1 MKIDKKLFW
10 ENKIIGWEDIRYQR
24 SEENFNFFESIVNRT
39 NKTLIF
45 RLETAFKS
53 LLPYIKDKKVVE
65 LGCGSGFLS
74 NEFIKMGAS
83 SYIGYDISEAAI
95 KRAKE
100 KSINTHKNKINFFAN
115 TITNLSTLDADY
127 VFSLGLTDWL
137 SDEELEHL
145 FYITRNSHNLH
156 SISENRFSISQILHK
171 LYVHLSYGRKSQS
184 YVPRYYKTKKIE
196 DLMKKNSNKEVCIFR
211 HKRLSFG
218 TLISSFPIKI

>member
-10 ENKIIGWEDIRYQR
+10 ENKIIGWEDIRYKR
-24 SEENFNFFESIVNRT
+24 AEKNFNLFESVVNRT

-45 RLETAFKS
+45 RLETAFKL
-53 LLPYIKDKKVVE
+53 LLPYIKNKKVVE

-83 SYIGYDISEAAI
+83 SYTGYDISEAAI

-100 KSINTHKNKINFFAN
+100 MSDNTYKSKINFFAN
-115 TITNLSTLDADY
+115 TVTNLSTLDADY

-171 LYVHLSYGRKSQS
+171 LYVYLSYGRKDQS

-196 DLMKKNSNKEVCIFR
+196 DLVKKNSNKDTYVFR
-211 HKRLSFG
+211 HKKLSFG
-218 TLISSFPIKI
+218 TFISSFPIIV